1 MVSSPVVRAT
11 SDVLIGPDWAMNL
24 EICDM
29 LNRDPG
35 QTKDVIKSLKKR
47 IAHKNSK
54 VQLLALTLLETMIK
68 NCGDIVHMHV
78 AERDILHEM
87 VKIAKKKP
95 DYHVKEKI
103 LTLIDTWQE
112 VFGGAQG
119 RYPQYYVAYQELLR
133 AGTVFPQRLDS
144 SVPVFTPPQ
153 TQPLQ
158 NYPPALRDADR
169 EAPESSVQDFPA
181 ISLAEIQNARGI
193 MDVLSDMLNAIDPS
207 KREELRQEV
216 IVDLVDQCRSYKQR
230 VVQLVNSS
238 SNEEL
243 LSQGLTLNDD
253 LQRVLGKHDAIAAGI
268 AVRMEKPRLL
278 QSHTD
283 PPQLAKPNTTKEQAQ
298 RSSATTSASK
308 QSPFEQLALPAPPST
323 SPKAIATRAPNIDLL
338 SRDEYIKPEPTNSL
352 ALVPVTEY
360 SASDQNVLALADMFQ
375 QNSAASNNSKHNLTN
390 SLAQN
395 STYPSSQAYPAP
407 AQPIPPQHPTAYS
420 NAIVPYDQQSQLNS
434 TNSWDRQPSYGM
446 NSQQQA
452 LNYGVENQN
461 GDLPPP
467 PWEIQQSMGNQPQDS
482 QLGAMPLQPVGMQ
495 PYSTQNG
502 QFGQGFISTQQMQRV
517 QPGGMRLQPV
527 PGMQHGAL
535 QPPQYVPNMQYG
547 GMYHS
552 MQINQGVGMYSQ
564 PVVGGQFYGMNHQQL
579 YAVQMAGY
587 GYGQQSGGY
596 YIPNAA
602 YAYTSA
608 NELSQRMNGLSV
620 QDGPSNG
627 AAASYSLKQ
636 QNKSS
641 RPEDSLFGDLLS
653 IAKMKQNKPAAGKV
667 GGL

>member
-1 MVSSPVVRAT
+1 MPSSPVVRAT

-24 EICDM
+24 EICDT

-35 QTKDVIKSLKKR
+35 QTKDAVKSLKKR
-47 IAHKNSK
+47 ITHKNSK

-87 VKIAKKKP
+87 VKIVKKRP

-112 VFGGAQG
+112 VFGGARA
-119 RYPQYYVAYQELLR
+119 RYPQYYAAYQELLR
-133 AGTVFPQRLDS
+133 AGAIFPQRLDG
-144 SVPVFTPPQ
+144 SVPIFTPPQ

-158 NYPPALRDADR
+158 NYPPATRDANH

-181 ISLAEIQNARGI
+181 ISLTELQNARGI
-193 MDVLSDMLNAIDPS
+193 MDVLSEMLNALDPS
-207 KREELRQEV
+207 KKEELRQEV

-238 SNEEL
+238 SDEEL
-243 LSQGLTLNDD
+243 LGEGLSLNDD

-268 AVRMEKPRLL
+268 AVRVEKPTSL
-278 QSHTD
+278 QSQIDHS
-283 PPQLAKPNTTKEQAQ
+283 QTTKEPVQ
-298 RSSATTSASK
+298 RSSASTSASK
-308 QSPFEQLALPAPPST
+308 PPPFEQLALPAPPSSS
-323 SPKAIATRAPNIDLL
+323 SPKAVVTRAPNIDLL
-338 SRDEYIKPEPTNSL
+338 SGDEYIKPEPTNSL
-352 ALVPVTEY
+352 ALVPVSEY

-390 SLAQN
+390 SLTPS
-395 STYPSSQAYPAP
+395 STFPSSQAYPAP
-407 AQPIPPQHPTAYS
+407 AQHILPQHPTAYS
-420 NAIVPYDQQSQLNS
+420 NAIAPYDQQTQLHS
-434 TNSWDRQPSYGM
+434 TS
-446 NSQQQA
+446 SQQQA
-452 LNYGVENQN
+452 LNYEDQN
-461 GDLPPP
+461 GNLPPP
-467 PWEIQQSMGNQPQDS
+467 PWEIQQSIGNQYQDS
-482 QLGAMPLQPVGMQ
+482 QLGAVPLQPVDMQ
-495 PYSTQNG
+495 PRSTRIG
-502 QFGQGFISTQQMQRV
+502 QFGQGFISTQQMPRG
-517 QPGGMRLQPV
+517 QPGGMHLQPV
-527 PGMQHGAL
+527 PGRQHGAL
-535 QPPQYVPNMQYG
+535 QSQQSVLNMPHA
-547 GMYHS
+547 GMYTS
-552 MQINQGVGMYSQ
+552 TQINQGMGMYSQ
-564 PVVGGQFYGMNHQQL
+564 PMVGGQFYGMNHQQL
-579 YAVQMAGY
+579 YAVQTAGY

-608 NELSQRMNGLSV
+608 NELSQRMNGISV
-620 QDGPSNG
+620 QDGTSNG

-636 QNKSS
+636 QNKSG
-641 RPEDSLFGDLLS
+641 RPEDALFGDLLS